1 MTELLKEMHAWMAN
15 YMKSFYTEDREVQT
29 GIRLKEQHTGYVTAH
44 CLALAAHLGTDEHY
58 RQLAEIVGLFHD
70 VGRFRQYTV
79 YKTFNDSKSEDHAE
93 LGLKVLDE
101 LPFMK
106 KLSSEDEELVRFAIG
121 NHNKKRIAP
130 TEDKGKLLM
139 AKIIRDA
146 DKLDIYRV
154 LRPYLTG
161 SSGEGAPNFVEVQS
175 SQEVSPD
182 FLKVF
187 EAGRQADYHQIKTH
201 GDRKLVRLLWIYDIN
216 FRWTLE
222 RILEAGYVDDIIAS
236 LEPKNDRMDA
246 GIRRLRD
253 YIEKKRM
260 EEDHSDIG

>member
-15 YMKSFYTEDREVQT
+15 YMKSFYTEDREVQI
-29 GIRLKEQHTGYVTAH
+29 GIRLKEQHTGYVMDH
-44 CLALAAHLGTDEHY
+44 CRELAIHLGTDEHY

-79 YKTFNDSKSEDHAE
+79 YKTFNDSKSEDHAD

-106 KLSSEDEELVRFAIG
+106 KLASEDEALVRFAIG
-121 NHNKKRIAP
+121 NHNKKRISP
-130 TEDKGKLLM
+130 TEDKRKLLM

-161 SSGEGAPNFVEVQS
+161 SNGEGAPNFINVQD
-175 SQEVSPD
+175 SQEVSPE
-182 FLKVF
+182 FLRVF
-187 EAGRQADYHQIKTH
+187 MAGQQADYHQIKTH

-216 FRWTLE
+216 FTWTLE
-222 RILEAGYVDDIIAS
+222 RILEEGYVDDIIAS
-236 LEPKNDRMDA
+236 LEPRNEHMDA

-253 YIEKKRM
+253 YIEKKRA
-260 EEDHSDIG
+260 EEDRADIG